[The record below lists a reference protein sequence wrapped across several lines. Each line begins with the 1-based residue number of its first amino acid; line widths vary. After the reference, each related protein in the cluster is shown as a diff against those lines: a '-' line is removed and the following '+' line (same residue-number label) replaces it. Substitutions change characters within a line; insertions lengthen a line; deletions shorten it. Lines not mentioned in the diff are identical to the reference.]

1 MTVDTVYPLVQ
12 FVDSVDVSAT
22 VRLDLQAGPVSIDAD
37 GFSLGAPSMEG
48 DPGGIGVEDGFR
60 KISLPAVV
68 EGDKGE
74 ALAVLSKLA
83 VELLR
88 ETNWLRFQLNAGAA
102 PVWFKT
108 YRTPPAAISFDEV
121 LVYGSSSG
129 VTADDGSSD
138 MWRIAVTLDADP
150 FGWGAR
156 VDAVVDAVVSNDP
169 AAVTN
174 PQGFVTPVILGDAPA
189 SPIIWWGT
197 TLTDQPFLL
206 ASGPARTPQLAQA
219 EVGLLGG
226 DTTFQAHDAAFSG
239 AGSNYTRTTFATG
252 AGMLDRLGLDA
263 PLAPGLW
270 RALARVRQ
278 NTATDVVALQL
289 HPDRSRGDSPTVTM
303 ASVSTFQIVDLGVY
317 QAPPNV
323 GVDHVAGGPAATGV
337 PNFGN
342 WLGAQR
348 VSGTGTLDI
357 DYVVYVPADR
367 STQFLTANPSADG
380 LFNVLDGEQDAAY
393 GVVGGAT
400 PFDPAAALWD
410 PYMTLE
416 GGSLPKLP
424 AGEASVVYW
433 VRMRPG
439 AAVDAFTTLS
449 MSYHPKFLHLAT

>member
-1 MTVDTVYPLVQ
+1 VTYYPLVQ

-22 VRLDLQAGPVSIDAD
+22 VRLDLQTDAVSVED
-37 GFSLGAPSMEG
+37 GFSLGSASMGG
-48 DPGGIGVEDGFR
+48 DPGGIGVEYGFR
-60 KISLPAVV
+60 QISLPVLVA
-68 EGDKGE
+68 GDKGE
-74 ALAVLSKLA
+74 ALAVLSKLS

-88 ETNWLRFQLNAGAA
+88 ETNWLRFQLTAGAA
-102 PVWFKT
+102 PEWYKT
-108 YRTPPAAISFDEV
+108 YRSPPSAISFDEV
-121 LVYGSSSG
+121 MVSGSSSG

-150 FGWGAR
+150 FGWGSR
-156 VDAVVDAVVSNDP
+156 VDAVVEAVVSNDP
-169 AAVTN
+169 AATVN
-174 PQGFVTPVILGDAPA
+174 PMSFQTPVILGDAPC

-197 TLTDQPFLL
+197 TLVDQPFLL
-206 ASGPARTPQLAQA
+206 ASGPAPPHTGQA
-219 EVGLLGG
+219 EVGLLGA
-226 DTTFQAHDAAFSG
+226 DTTVQANDPAFSG
-239 AGSNYTRTTFATG
+239 VGSNYTRTTFATTP
-252 AGMLDRLGLDA
+252 GMVNRLGLGA
-263 PLAPGLW
+263 PSAPGLW

-289 HPDRSRGDSPTVTM
+289 GPVWSRGAAPVVTL

-317 QAPPNV
+317 QMPPNV
-323 GVDHVAGGPAATGV
+323 GTDHVGGGPTATGV
-337 PNFGN
+337 ANFGN

-348 VSGTGTLDI
+348 VSGAGTLDI

-380 LFNVLDGEQDAAY
+380 LFNVLDGEQDAVY

-439 AAVDAFTTLS
+439 AAVNATTTLS
-449 MSYHPKFLHLAT
+449 MSYYPKFLNLAT